1 MSFAPWSSAAGPG
14 AATLLSVLPIA
25 ERDGSARRAAAGRG
39 AAPPDGAAA
48 GIRPA
53 LAAGTAGTGP
63 VMAAAGPAGGVVP
76 AAAAGTGPVMA
87 AAGTAMDAEPISGE
101 KLFATLIL
109 ALGMLTLVASAPA
122 GLAQSQPAPIPPA
135 PPPPAASAPAGPA
148 ATSTPSATA
157 AAPPLSAA
165 ARAAIDE
172 RIAKLQTQL
181 GITAAEMPLWTAFAE
196 AMRNNAAATNA
207 LFAQRAAA
215 VKTMTAVEN
224 MHSYA
229 AIARAYADDTERLS
243 AAFDSLYASLSD
255 VQKRAA
261 DALFQQQAVAATT
274 SRTRR

>member
-1 MSFAPWSSAAGPG
+1 
-14 AATLLSVLPIA
+14 
-25 ERDGSARRAAAGRG
+25 
-39 AAPPDGAAA
+39 
-48 GIRPA
+48 
-53 LAAGTAGTGP
+53 
-63 VMAAAGPAGGVVP
+63 
-76 AAAAGTGPVMA
+76 MA

-135 PPPPAASAPAGPA
+135 PPAGAASGTQAPSPPAASAPAGPA

-261 DALFQQQAVAATT
+261 DTLFQQQAVAATT